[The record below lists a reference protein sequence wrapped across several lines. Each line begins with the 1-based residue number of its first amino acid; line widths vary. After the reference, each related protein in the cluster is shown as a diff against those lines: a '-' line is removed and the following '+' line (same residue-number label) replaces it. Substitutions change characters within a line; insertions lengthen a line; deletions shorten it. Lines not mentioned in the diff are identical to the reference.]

1 MMTHNRYGSKFSV
14 EVWGASHTP
23 EMGVQI
29 YGIPRGIELSEADFE
44 ADIARRR
51 SGAKGTTARRESD
64 IPTIVSGVSEGKT
77 TGEVVEIVF
86 RNSDTR
92 SSDYSEFEHHPRPSH
107 VDFVARAKYGNDID
121 LRGSGQFSGRMTL
134 LLVAAGVV
142 AKKVVGGLSY
152 TTRIVEIGGSRN
164 EAEFADIVAAAAKD
178 GDSVGGVV
186 ECRAS
191 GVKVGLGEPFFDSVE
206 SVMSH
211 LLFSIPGVK
220 GVAFGDGF
228 AAAAKRGSERNDAI
242 VDASGRTAT
251 NNEGGINGGIANGN
265 DIVVRVAIKPTPSIS
280 LGQQTYDF
288 ARGELSEL
296 IITGRHDSCIARRA
310 VVVVE
315 AMAALALA
323 ELKLRGVY
331 A

>member
-1 MMTHNRYGSKFSV
+1 MTNSFGEILRVTIF
-14 EVWGASHTP
+14 GASHAA
-23 EMGVQI
+23 EVGVVLEGLPQGLRLTADMFI
-29 YGIPRGIELSEADFE
+29 ADLDRRRPRLKGETQRLEADMPHIE
-44 ADIARRR
+44 
-51 SGAKGTTARRESD
+51 GTDSESM
-64 IPTIVSGVSEGKT
+64 T
-77 TGEVVEIVF
+77 TGEAVRISF
-86 RNSDTR
+86 CNSNTR
-92 SSDYSEFEHHPRPSH
+92 SVDYSKFEHQPRPSH
-107 VDFVARAKYGNDID
+107 ADLVQRRKYGPDYDI
-121 LRGSGQFSGRMTL
+121 SGGGMASGRMTVA
-134 LLVAAGVV
+134 LVAAGVV
-142 AKKVVGGLSY
+142 AKQLLGDINFTTELESVGG
-152 TTRIVEIGGSRN
+152 VEDSSRF
-164 EAEFADIVAAAAKD
+164 EEVIAAARAV

-186 ECRAS
+186 RCTIS
-191 GVKVGLGEPFFDSVE
+191 GAVEGLGEPFFDSVE

-228 AAAAKRGSERNDAI
+228 AAAAKRGSERNDVI

-280 LGQQTYDF
+280 LAQQTYDF
-288 ARGELSEL
+288 ACGEVSEL
-296 IITGRHDSCIARRA
+296 IIGGRHDSCIARRA

-323 ELKLRGVY
+323 ELKLRGEY

>member
-1 MMTHNRYGSKFSV
+1 MRCTIS
-14 EVWGASHTP
+14 GASEP
-23 EMGVQI
+23 
-29 YGIPRGIELSEADFE
+29 
-44 ADIARRR
+44 
-51 SGAKGTTARRESD
+51 
-64 IPTIVSGVSEGKT
+64 
-77 TGEVVEIVF
+77 
-86 RNSDTR
+86 
-92 SSDYSEFEHHPRPSH
+92 
-107 VDFVARAKYGNDID
+107 
-121 LRGSGQFSGRMTL
+121 
-134 LLVAAGVV
+134 
-142 AKKVVGGLSY
+142 
-152 TTRIVEIGGSRN
+152 
-164 EAEFADIVAAAAKD
+164 
-178 GDSVGGVV
+178 
-186 ECRAS
+186 
-191 GVKVGLGEPFFDSVE
+191 LGEPFFDSVE

-288 ARGELSEL
+288 ARGGLSEL

-323 ELKLRGVY
+323 ELKLRGGY